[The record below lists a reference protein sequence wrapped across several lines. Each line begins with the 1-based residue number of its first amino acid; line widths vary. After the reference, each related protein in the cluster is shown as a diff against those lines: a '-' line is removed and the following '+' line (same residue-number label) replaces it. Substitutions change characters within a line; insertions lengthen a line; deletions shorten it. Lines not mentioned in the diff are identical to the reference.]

1 MENLAFLR
9 AQIRVYHP
17 EWTAEQIENEAIKI
31 ASGNNSE
38 DEEEGCLYCGS

>member
-17 EWTAEQIENEAIKI
+17 EWTAAQVEMEAVKI
-31 ASGNNSE
+31 ASGASQEEE
-38 DEEEGCLYCGS
+38 DEGCLYCGS